1 MKSVPENIREEVLS
15 NENEQVILSQMYI
28 ASVSWE
34 ISSGDT
40 FPMKGNVLRK
50 DAPQEASGDQDED
63 ARQDDQQG
71 GVGQA
76 GDPANQGLTNNLS
89 CWLCKATL
97 QVDHLRKCLGCQEV
111 GFFRLDTGLWHLVSD
126 VGEHKEHMMIARPG
140 QKSFLCFSRDFF

>member
-1 MKSVPENIREEVLS
+1 MKV
-15 NENEQVILSQMYI
+15 
-28 ASVSWE
+28 
-34 ISSGDT
+34 
-40 FPMKGNVLRK
+40 KHRK
-50 DAPQEASGDQDED
+50 DAPQEASRDQDED

-76 GDPANQGLTNNLS
+76 GDAANQGLTKNLS

-97 QVDHLRKCLGCQEV
+97 QDDHLRKCLGCKEV